1 MGAISDT
8 SSIEVL
14 KEFLNDSARCV
25 RETCEIAISKVQWDN
40 SEEGKEHHE
49 RLDNELRYAS
59 TLPVLLDFYFYYQLV
74 IFFQEIHFSRPRAC
88 IFRTAAGP
96 SKSRKLIRRID

>member
-49 RLDNELRYAS
+49 RLDNELQYAS
-59 TLPVLLDFYFYYQLV
+59 TLPVLLEFFLPTLNYFFPGNTLQ
-74 IFFQEIHFSRPRAC
+74 STPRLHLQDCCGALQ
-88 IFRTAAGP
+88 
-96 SKSRKLIRRID
+96 K